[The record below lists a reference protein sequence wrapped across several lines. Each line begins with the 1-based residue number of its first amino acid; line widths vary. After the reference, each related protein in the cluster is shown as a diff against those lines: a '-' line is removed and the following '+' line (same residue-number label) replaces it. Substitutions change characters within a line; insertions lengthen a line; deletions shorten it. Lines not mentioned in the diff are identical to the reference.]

1 MVHAQLRS
9 HRTANCHSSG
19 VKSSEPLTPVISEQE
34 IKTDLPTS
42 VSLTHQPVEP
52 LLQVVPIQE
61 VAVIQE
67 PQATDIEQIVRQA
80 ARKYGLN
87 EEHFLSIAMCESTM
101 NPSAINYGYYEN
113 GHPSGL
119 FQHLSGYYPAR
130 AAKAGY
136 STDVF
141 DAYSNANTTAAMW
154 SQGLSYLWECS

>member
-1 MVHAQLRS
+1 M
-9 HRTANCHSSG
+9 
-19 VKSSEPLTPVISEQE
+19 
-34 IKTDLPTS
+34 
-42 VSLTHQPVEP
+42 
-52 LLQVVPIQE
+52 
-61 VAVIQE
+61 IQE